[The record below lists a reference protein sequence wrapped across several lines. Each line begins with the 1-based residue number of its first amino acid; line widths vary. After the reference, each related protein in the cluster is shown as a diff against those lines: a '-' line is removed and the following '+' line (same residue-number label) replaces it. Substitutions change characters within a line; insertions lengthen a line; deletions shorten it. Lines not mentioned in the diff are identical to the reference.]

1 MHDRSRFEITAFA
14 FGPRP
19 IDPMRARLQSAFDR
33 FIDVRDQSDIDVA
46 MLARSL
52 GVDIAVDLNGYTEFS
67 RTTIFALRA
76 APIQIN
82 YLGYPGT
89 MGAEY
94 MDYLIADHVVLPEA
108 QQRHYTERIIYLPD
122 SYLPHDATRR
132 VAATEFTREDLGLP
146 SDGFV
151 FCCFNNSYKIT
162 PSVFS
167 CWMRILRR
175 TDKGVIWL
183 AGSDPATARNLR
195 REAEQRG
202 VRADRLVFSSRI
214 ASPADHL
221 ARLRCADL
229 LLDTLPYNAH
239 ASATDALWA
248 GLPLITL
255 CGESFAARVAASL
268 LTAVGLP
275 ELITSTERQ
284 YEDLAVDLAANPQ
297 LLRDIKDKLTR
308 SRSSAPLFDAR
319 SFAAHLES
327 AYERILERHRSGL
340 PPAHID
346 VRS

>member
-1 MHDRSRFEITAFA
+1 
-14 FGPRP
+14 
-19 IDPMRARLQSAFDR
+19 
-33 FIDVRDQSDIDVA
+33 
-46 MLARSL
+46 
-52 GVDIAVDLNGYTEFS
+52 
-67 RTTIFALRA
+67 
-76 APIQIN
+76 
-82 YLGYPGT
+82 
-89 MGAEY
+89 
-94 MDYLIADHVVLPEA
+94 
-108 QQRHYTERIIYLPD
+108 
-122 SYLPHDATRR
+122 
-132 VAATEFTREDLGLP
+132 
-146 SDGFV
+146 
-151 FCCFNNSYKIT
+151 
-162 PSVFS
+162 
-167 CWMRILRR
+167 
-175 TDKGVIWL
+175 
-183 AGSDPATARNLR
+183 
-195 REAEQRG
+195 
-202 VRADRLVFSSRI
+202 
-214 ASPADHL
+214 
-221 ARLRCADL
+221 